1 LDGDVF
7 FAGHATIPP
16 LLDRVASRSMASC
29 EAITIALTTTDAQPR
44 ANAKAAI
51 SETKTARRS
60 PLERGACS

>member
-1 LDGDVF
+1 LDGDAF
-7 FAGHATIPP
+7 FAGHATIPL

-51 SETKTARRS
+51 SETENREEKL
-60 PLERGACS
+60 LERGACG